1 MNTKRKILLKGPVLT
16 QSGYGE
22 QTRFAMRSIKS
33 REDLFDIYIM
43 PTVWGN
49 TGWSREHNEERS
61 WIDEKIQKTI
71 QYIQSGGTFDYSL
84 QSLIPNEFEKIAK
97 VNLGYTAG
105 VETTK
110 VHHDWILKPNQVVNK
125 IITTSNHTRDTL
137 LNTEYTGTDKNTNQQ
152 VLVKMNIPVKTVN
165 YCVKQYDKIPQLQ
178 LNLKHNINF
187 LCVAQWGP
195 RKNIENTIKW
205 FVEEFRD
212 EEVGLVVKTNLARNC
227 VMDRSATANIIN
239 NLSKELGIY
248 DNPKELLSISLGSEE
263 TTLLKLTSGYCSFV
277 NGGKIVNPKLI
288 DRIQDSEGNTILKTE
303 DRECSNCK
311 NISFLSEDIPVI
323 KDNFKQ
329 IFSPQTAYQITSIL
343 EGATKRG
350 TAKKLNSLKLDI
362 GGKTGTT
369 NKNTDT
375 WFIGFTSNLVVGVYV
390 GYDEPKSL
398 GKFETG
404 AKTAMPIFKSFIQD
418 AIKKENTR
426 PFKVPQDLTLMVV
439 DSETGKKVN
448 FSSKKTIIE
457 SFKSKNIEDN
467 FDLSKKNNNRFNNN
481 NILRFY

>member
-1 MNTKRKILLKGPVLT
+1 MWKPENYGKKFYGPSTLRMGLEKSRNLMTVRISQDLGLNKIL
-16 QSGYGE
+16 
-22 QTRFAMRSIKS
+22 
-33 REDLFDIYIM
+33 
-43 PTVWGN
+43 
-49 TGWSREHNEERS
+49 
-61 WIDEKIQKTI
+61 
-71 QYIQSGGTFDYSL
+71 
-84 QSLIPNEFEKIAK
+84 
-97 VNLGYTAG
+97 
-105 VETTK
+105 
-110 VHHDWILKPNQVVNK
+110 
-125 IITTSNHTRDTL
+125 
-137 LNTEYTGTDKNTNQQ
+137 
-152 VLVKMNIPVKTVN
+152 
-165 YCVKQYDKIPQLQ
+165 
-178 LNLKHNINF
+178 
-187 LCVAQWGP
+187 
-195 RKNIENTIKW
+195 
-205 FVEEFRD
+205 
-212 EEVGLVVKTNLARNC
+212 
-227 VMDRSATANIIN
+227 

-303 DRECSNCK
+303 DRECFNCK

-457 SFKSKNIEDN
+457 SFKSKNIKDN
-467 FDLSKKNNNRFNNN
+467 FDLSKKNNNRFNNYN
-481 NILRFY
+481 VLRFY

>member
-1 MNTKRKILLKGPVLT
+1 MWKPENYGKKFYGPSTLRMGLEKSRNLMTVRISQDLGLNKIL
-16 QSGYGE
+16 
-22 QTRFAMRSIKS
+22 
-33 REDLFDIYIM
+33 
-43 PTVWGN
+43 
-49 TGWSREHNEERS
+49 
-61 WIDEKIQKTI
+61 
-71 QYIQSGGTFDYSL
+71 
-84 QSLIPNEFEKIAK
+84 
-97 VNLGYTAG
+97 
-105 VETTK
+105 
-110 VHHDWILKPNQVVNK
+110 
-125 IITTSNHTRDTL
+125 
-137 LNTEYTGTDKNTNQQ
+137 
-152 VLVKMNIPVKTVN
+152 
-165 YCVKQYDKIPQLQ
+165 
-178 LNLKHNINF
+178 
-187 LCVAQWGP
+187 
-195 RKNIENTIKW
+195 
-205 FVEEFRD
+205 
-212 EEVGLVVKTNLARNC
+212 
-227 VMDRSATANIIN
+227 

-426 PFKVPQDLTLMVV
+426 PFKVPQDLSL
-439 DSETGKKVN
+439 
-448 FSSKKTIIE
+448 IHI
-457 SFKSKNIEDN
+457 
-467 FDLSKKNNNRFNNN
+467 
-481 NILRFY
+481 